1 MGTLTVR
8 GSTSGQVQL
17 SVPATV
23 SPNITYV
30 LPGTDGQLNQAIVT
44 DGAGNLSFAFVTSGA
59 HGNAA
64 YNQANTTQ
72 ASLDSLSVYSS
83 FSFANANGAFAKAN
97 AAFIQANTA
106 DDYTAANLSTSLWA
120 TSPPLTVQAAIE
132 RLANAVIVLRGYSPI
147 P

>member
-23 SPNITYV
+23 SPNINYV
-30 LPGTDGQLNQAIVT
+30 LPGTDGQYKQAIVT
-44 DGAGNLSFAFVTSGA
+44 DSAGNLSFAFVTSGDY
-59 HGNAA
+59 GNAA

-72 ASLDSLSVYSS
+72 ASLDSLSIYSS
-83 FSFANANGAFAKAN
+83 AGYGHSN
-97 AAFIQANTA
+97 AAFNAANTA

-120 TSPPLTVQAAIE
+120 TSPPATVQAAIE
-132 RLANAVIVLRGYSPI
+132 RLANAVIILRGYSPI